1 MAFPMEGNL
10 RRVVVGDD
18 DDDDGRTLS
27 EALVY
32 VANGSLF
39 RLPDGEWLGMHGQF
53 FFSFCLFTGNAGCRG
68 W

>member
-18 DDDDGRTLS
+18 DDDMMDAHSPKLSCTWRT
-27 EALVY
+27 EACFGCLWAV
-32 VANGSLF
+32 
-39 RLPDGEWLGMHGQF
+39 F
-53 FFSFCLFTGNAGCRG
+53 FFFLFFTGNAGCRG